1 MMKSLVYI
9 ILYSFVFLNFD
20 LIIIL
25 NFIFMSPKT
34 GNDLSVRVAARPYC
48 TSNGT
53 AIDRRKEL
61 FLRQLV

>member
-1 MMKSLVYI
+1 
-9 ILYSFVFLNFD
+9 
-20 LIIIL
+20 
-25 NFIFMSPKT
+25 MSPKT
-34 GNDLSVRVAARPYC
+34 GYDFYLKTVNDLSVRVAARPYC